1 MKKYAS
7 PMVGRKEWF
16 AIKAWFHIKISEIL
30 KTIKVKNQRGS
41 IGFVPTPLLQELRT
55 EWIIMPPDF

>member
-7 PMVGRKEWF
+7 PMVGRKAWF
-16 AIKAWFHIKISEIL
+16 AIKAWFHIKNSEIL

-55 EWIIMPPDF
+55 E